1 MEDYT
6 QYELSELYD
15 ILSQVEQSIEL
26 KEEEEKQQA
35 QANKQRGHKME
46 DYITVNGTN
55 LFEFNIKELEEIKD
69 TVEKM
74 IDSKYSE
81 ENDESEENNE

>member
-1 MEDYT
+1 M
-6 QYELSELYD
+6 
-15 ILSQVEQSIEL
+15 
-26 KEEEEKQQA
+26 
-35 QANKQRGHKME
+35 